1 MLESES
7 THQPP
12 VPSLGGRWH
21 QRRTAIGLARQVL
34 PPCSASEGL
43 MPLILTVV
51 LAGHQLK
58 GKTASVVGSG
68 SPARA

>member
-1 MLESES
+1 ML
-7 THQPP
+7 
-12 VPSLGGRWH
+12 
-21 QRRTAIGLARQVL
+21 
-34 PPCSASEGL
+34 
-43 MPLILTVV
+43 LILTVV